1 MKAII
6 LSAGKGERLF
16 PLTKDRPK
24 IIIELGDGTTMLSRQ
39 YDNFNKQNNIDEIV
53 IGSGYC
59 VGKVE
64 EYVKRLKGNL
74 KINVVFNPFYAM
86 SGPLVTLWV
95 ALNKVKDSN
104 FIFLNGDTIFSQKV
118 HKQIK
123 ELEDSGIEGIYIF
136 CSYKEDFSTDDV
148 KLRIKDNMVVEA
160 GKNIGNANAI
170 SAGLMLIKGEKSSA
184 LFRETLEIVARREDF
199 LNYNKTWH
207 SFINDLAAAGVGV
220 EPVLTNT
227 SDWIEV
233 DLHFELEEL
242 QKILAN
248 KLHLDV

>member
-6 LSAGKGERLF
+6 LSAGKGERLL

-24 IIIELGDGTTMLSRQ
+24 ILIELGDGTTMLSRQ
-39 YDNFNKQNNIDEIV
+39 HANFCNQESINEIIV
-53 IGSGYC
+53 ASGHC
-59 VGKVE
+59 VQKVE
-64 EYVKRLKGNL
+64 EYLSGLSGDLATR
-74 KINVVFNPFYAM
+74 VVFNPFYSM

-95 ALNKVKDSN
+95 ALNKVDDSD
-104 FIFLNGDTIFSQKV
+104 FIFLNGDTIFSREI
-118 HKQIK
+118 HNRIN
-123 ELEDSGIEGIYIF
+123 ELSASDADGIYLF
-136 CSYKEDFSTDDV
+136 CSYKDDFSTDDV
-148 KLRIKDNMVVEA
+148 KLRIKDNNIIEA
-160 GKNIGNANAI
+160 GKNIENGNAI
-170 SAGLMLIKGEKSSA
+170 SAGLMLIKGGKSSA
-184 LFRETLEIVARREDF
+184 VFRETLDEVARREDF

-207 SFINDLAAAGVGV
+207 SFINDLAAAGVKV
-220 EPVLTNT
+220 EPVLINT

>member
-24 IIIELGDGTTMLSRQ
+24 IIIELGDGSTMLSRQ
-39 YDNFNKQNNIDEIV
+39 YDNFSNQKSIDEIV
-53 IGSGYC
+53 IASGHC
-59 VGKVE
+59 VEKVE
-64 EYVKRLKGNL
+64 EYLSRLNGNL
-74 KINVVFNPFYAM
+74 RPSVIFNPFYSM

-95 ALNKVKDSN
+95 ALNIVNDSD
-104 FIFLNGDTIFSQKV
+104 FLFLNGDTIFSREV
-118 HKQIK
+118 HGRIN
-123 ELEDSGIEGIYIF
+123 ELSASGADGIYLF
-136 CSYKEDFSTDDV
+136 CSNKDDFSNDDV
-148 KLRIKDNMVVEA
+148 KLRIKDNIIVEA
-160 GKNIGNANAI
+160 GKNIENGNAI
-170 SAGLMLIKGEKSSA
+170 SAGLMMIKGERSSA
-184 LFRETLEIVARREDF
+184 IFRETLDKVARREDF

-207 SFINDLAAAGVGV
+207 SFINDLAAAGVKV
-220 EPVLTNT
+220 DPVLINT
-227 SDWIEV
+227 TDWIEV